1 VVPAKSESKKK
12 MDQHAHDCTDQPE
25 QRRKRH
31 DFGMIFRRRAHE
43 TGLATPKV
51 IATA

>member
-1 VVPAKSESKKK
+1 V
-12 MDQHAHDCTDQPE
+12 DQHAHDCTDQPE

-31 DFGMIFRRRAHE
+31 DFG
-43 TGLATPKV
+43 LATPKV